1 MIAISCIRKLR
12 GKEVNSLPQSHSYEV
27 EKPGRELRQSGS
39 PLPRINAIIAKP
51 VT

>member
-1 MIAISCIRKLR
+1 MRKLR
-12 GKEVNSLPQSHSYEV
+12 GKEVNSLPPPHSYKV

-39 PLPRINAIIAKP
+39 LLLCLNGIIAKP